1 MKITVYQIVPE
12 LDNDHLTFR
21 GLSFIKTASDNKVP
35 AEIYEAVYSGE
46 LEIDSPDDAFV
57 IFNTVFP
64 EGYKG
69 RSMSVSDVVEM
80 AHSSDDSRFYFCD
93 SPCGFPEIEFEKAR
107 AMLPIANHDFR
118 QEETI
123 HCGNFHAAVC
133 DGLGIQILWCSK
145 IVLTRC
151 RYSQCQ
157 LGYKLT
163 YWNFGE
169 DRKREKEFPDRP
181 KVLLAHTGFCA
192 IPDSVLY
199 EHTEDGMRKTKY
211 GSCSD
216 GNFTAIE
223 TWCKEHHI
231 EYKYL

>member
-12 LDNDHLTFR
+12 LDNDHLMFQ
-21 GLSFIKTASDNKVP
+21 GLRYIKTASNHKVP

-46 LEIDSPDDAFV
+46 LDIDSPDAAFV
-57 IFNTVFP
+57 IFNTVFL
-64 EGYKG
+64 EGYRG

-80 AHSSDDSRFYFCD
+80 AHSPDDSRFYFCD
-93 SPCGFPEIEFEKAR
+93 SPSGFPEIKFEKAR
-107 AMLPIANHDFR
+107 AMLPIVNHDFQ

-123 HCGNFHAAVC
+123 HCGNFHAAIY
-133 DGLGIQILWCSK
+133 DGLGIQMILCSK

-169 DRKREKEFPDRP
+169 VRKREKEFPNRP
-181 KVLLAHTGFCA
+181 KILLIHTGFCA

-199 EHTEDGMRKTKY
+199 EHTEGGLRKRRY

-216 GNFTAIE
+216 ENFKALE
-223 TWCKEHHI
+223 TWCREHHI